1 MHSMESLE
9 NRSQQQQPV
18 LVRPLAAAERM
29 KACMDGMSAVL
40 AQPVAAP
47 GPILTTQLPQLSLIS
62 DSGRVCG
69 R

>member
-1 MHSMESLE
+1 MESLE

-47 GPILTTQLPQLSLIS
+47 GPMLTTQLGLIS
-62 DSGRVCG
+62 DGGRICG